1 MLHIYPKEDFQRE
14 FNILNSL
21 LPKGVYEI
29 LKRLDARVA
38 GGTLTSLFSNRE
50 VNDLDLYFPSWE
62 NLEIFL
68 AYMTDRSLL
77 CGSSDLTPTSN
88 NWGNSKRS
96 FVYFLELDNP
106 GCHKDYVNALVC
118 EKKERQPTTLSA
130 SQLSKLYSMLSE
142 RNGNVFKAIQK
153 AAEDNKPDNIY
164 NLGMTDKSVM
174 FTNQSSP
181 VMQVIAFGVFPDAQ
195 AIFDKFDFTINM
207 GAFSFASEKWE
218 FDRHF
223 LKHLAQKVLVVN
235 PRTDYPIISMLRSDK
250 YRARGY
256 TISRRETMKL
266 GIAATGLNIESWEDA
281 KAHLS
286 GMYGTNVEELFNET
300 KPFSFDLLFDK
311 LDSAGDYLISSIAT
325 ESEKG
330 QSSRYRG
337 LRPQNIFSMYQRLRM
352 NTGRPYFSKLWGVC
366 PAENFYLMQATNV
379 NQSVGLLET
388 KPADKLLDVMNLYV
402 DEKEAYDVYKSW
414 GEKGRTNRWGD
425 RISKPGAVLL
435 EVTVL
440 DPTKISYD
448 DAQVEIIDD
457 EETLLKIE
465 RLIEANGDIS

>member
-21 LPKGVYEI
+21 IPKGVYEI

-68 AYMTDRSLL
+68 AYMTDRGLL
-77 CGSSDLTPTSN
+77 IGDSDLTPTSN

-118 EKKERQPTTLSA
+118 EKKERPPTTLSA
-130 SQLSKLYSMLSE
+130 SQLSKLYSLLRE

-153 AAEDNKPDNIY
+153 ATEDNKPDNIY

-181 VMQVIAFGVFPDAQ
+181 VMQVIAFDVFQDSQ

-218 FDRHF
+218 FDSRF
-223 LKHLAQKVLVVN
+223 LKHLAQKVLVIN

-311 LDSAGDYLISSIAT
+311 LDSAGDYMIASIAT

-330 QSSRYRG
+330 QFSRYRG
-337 LRPQNIFSMYQRLRM
+337 LKPENIFSMYQRLRM

-366 PAENFYLMQATNV
+366 PAENFYLMQATNP

-388 KPADKLLDVMNLYV
+388 KPADEFLDVMNLYV

-414 GEKGRTNRWGD
+414 GEKGKTGRWGD
-425 RISKPGAVLL
+425 RLSKPGAVLL

-440 DPTKISYD
+440 DPTKIAYD
-448 DAQVEIIDD
+448 DAQVEILDD
-457 EETLLKIE
+457 EETLLRIE
-465 RLIEANGDIS
+465 RLIESNGDIS

>member
-1 MLHIYPKEDFQRE
+1 MLHTYPKEDFQRE

-77 CGSSDLTPTSN
+77 SGASDLTPTSN

-118 EKKERQPTTLSA
+118 EKKERPPTTLSA
-130 SQLSKLYSMLSE
+130 DQLSKLYSLLNE
-142 RNGNVFKAIQK
+142 RNGTVFKAIQK
-153 AAEDNKPDNIY
+153 ATEDNKPDNIY

-181 VMQVIAFGVFPDAQ
+181 VMQVIAFDVFPDAQ

-207 GAFSFASEKWE
+207 GSFSFASEKWE

-235 PRTDYPIISMLRSDK
+235 PGTDYPIISMLRSDK

-311 LDSAGDYLISSIAT
+311 LDSAGDYMISSIAT

-330 QSSRYRG
+330 QFSRYRG

-366 PAENFYLMQATNV
+366 PAENFYLMQATNP

-388 KPADKLLDVMNLYV
+388 KPADEFLDAMNLYV

-414 GEKGRTNRWGD
+414 GEKGKTGRWGD

-465 RLIEANGDIS
+465 RLIESNGDIS